1 MPNYPMLMYGLLFTL
16 ITWVKNTRLG
26 EKWRGHPRRGYL
38 LTEVGTY
45 SSSRLPTIAPRI
57 DISLGAAQCSSRH
70 SRHCTCVNCQHCLV
84 VKEFLLVVYSTPA
97 LK

>member
-38 LTEVGTY
+38 LTFIKVLIPDYPVVLTY
-45 SSSRLPTIAPRI
+45 LP
-57 DISLGAAQCSSRH
+57 
-70 SRHCTCVNCQHCLV
+70 
-84 VKEFLLVVYSTPA
+84 
-97 LK
+97 

>member
-38 LTEVGTY
+38 LTFIKVLIASAAPDYPVVLTY
-45 SSSRLPTIAPRI
+45 LPTY
-57 DISLGAAQCSSRH
+57 H
-70 SRHCTCVNCQHCLV
+70 ST
-84 VKEFLLVVYSTPA
+84 
-97 LK
+97 